1 MENNEEFKKVVNNIK
16 QLEHKLQQVDEKVLE
31 QENSEAEKEI
41 KEHFAQCVNALAARQ
56 EELLRE
62 FHEQVSK
69 RSMFSFLILLLY

>member
-31 QENSEAEKEI
+31 QDNSVAEKEI
-41 KEHFAQCVNALAARQ
+41 KEHFVQCVNALAARQ

-62 FHEQVSK
+62 LHEQFSK
-69 RSMFSFLILLLY
+69 QSMSLFL